1 MQYNYSYGDGGIVDK
16 TSAEFK
22 AQSDAVKAKKKESVE
37 IAMQYNYNYGDG
49 GIVDETSAEFKALGD
64 KVKAAKRESVG
75 KFDNTFAFP
84 LVLWFCSCIEAY
96 VFCYPPSTCLLE
108 TAMQYNYNY
117 GDGGVVEEE
126 SSKFK
131 DYSDQQKEAK
141 AQAEAIN
148 AGFNYVY
155 QSND

>member
-1 MQYNYSYGDGGIVDK
+1 MKYNYNYGDGGIVDE

-84 LVLWFCSCIEAY
+84 LVL
-96 VFCYPPSTCLLE
+96 
-108 TAMQYNYNY
+108 
-117 GDGGVVEEE
+117 
-126 SSKFK
+126 
-131 DYSDQQKEAK
+131 
-141 AQAEAIN
+141 
-148 AGFNYVY
+148 
-155 QSND
+155 

>member
-1 MQYNYSYGDGGIVDK
+1 MKYNYNYGDGGIVDE

-64 KVKAAKRESVG
+64 KVKAAKKESV
-75 KFDNTFAFP
+75 
-84 LVLWFCSCIEAY
+84 
-96 VFCYPPSTCLLE
+96 E

-117 GDGGVVEEE
+117 GDGGVVDETSAEFKALGDNIKAAKRE
-126 SSKFK
+126 SVGKFYNTHLHFLWFFEFVHARK
-131 DYSDQQKEAK
+131 LTCFVTPPPHSLASIRICN
-141 AQAEAIN
+141 AI
-148 AGFNYVY
+148 
-155 QSND
+155 